1 MTIIEALRGWLRAYP
16 PLSKGRLAVDF
27 LPKQAQTYSVDSVP
41 CKEEVRRYLDGSS
54 LRQFLFTLSS
64 REFKGED
71 IGQNV
76 DNLAF
81 YEGFSTWVMEQ
92 NRARRFPQL
101 GEGRTARKI
110 EVTTSGYPF
119 QVDDHGTARYQIQL
133 RLEYFQK
140 GKR

>member
-1 MTIIEALRGWLRAYP
+1 MTIIESLRNWLRTYP
-16 PLSKGRLAVDF
+16 PLSTGRLAVDF

-81 YEGFSTWVMEQ
+81 YEGFSTWVLEQ

>member
-1 MTIIEALRGWLRAYP
+1 MTIIEALRGWLRTYP

-27 LPKQAQTYSVDSVP
+27 LPKEAQTYSVDSVP
-41 CKEEVRRYLDGSS
+41 CKEETKRYLDGSS

-71 IGQNV
+71 IQQNT

-81 YEGFSTWVMEQ
+81 YEGFSAWVARQ
-92 NRARRFPQL
+92 DRARRLPDL
-101 GEGRTARKI
+101 GEGRKARKI
-110 EVTTSGYPF
+110 EVSTSGYPF
-119 QVDDHGTARYQIQL
+119 QVDEHGTARYQIQL

-140 GKR
+140 GTR

>member
-1 MTIIEALRGWLRAYP
+1 MTLIEALRGWLRTYE
-16 PLSKGRLAVDF
+16 PLSAGRLAVDF
-27 LPKQAQTYSVDSVP
+27 LPKQARTYSVDSVP
-41 CKEEVRRYLDGSS
+41 CKEEVKRYLDGSS

-71 IGQNV
+71 ITQNV

-81 YEGFSTWVMEQ
+81 YEGFSSWVLQQ
-92 NRARRFPQL
+92 NRARRLPAL

-110 EVTTSGYPF
+110 EVATSGYPF
-119 QVDDHGTARYQIQL
+119 QVDEHGTARYQIQL

-140 GKR
+140 GER